1 MNLAHLTRNELA
13 AAFSRGVH
21 QCVLIG
27 SLPLYQAVQDS
38 AVPEIRVIP
47 LDELATGTLAEA
59 LEKSGFDQRKAAFF
73 VWLGGAGCRT
83 VDAMVSSLA
92 FIASLPKGSGVV
104 LDYLEEQTSIG
115 ARRQTALDALTSR
128 LQTAGGG
135 VKYLIHPQAV
145 NALLRGVGFRQ
156 IVDVVL
162 EGMPAISGRLVS
174 ALV

>member
-1 MNLAHLTRNELA
+1 MNLVHLTRKELA
-13 AAFSRGVH
+13 AAFSSGVR

-27 SLPLYQAVQDS
+27 SIPLYEAVEAS
-38 AVPEIRVIP
+38 AASGVRVIA

-59 LEKSGFDQRKAAFF
+59 LEKAGFDRRKAGFF

-115 ARRQTALDALTSR
+115 VRKQTALDALASR
-128 LQTAGGG
+128 LQTAGGN
-135 VKYLIHPQAV
+135 VKYLIQPQAV
-145 NALLRGVGFRQ
+145 TALLRGVGFRQ
-156 IVDVVL
+156 IADVIHD
-162 EGMPAISGRLVS
+162 GMTATGGRLVS